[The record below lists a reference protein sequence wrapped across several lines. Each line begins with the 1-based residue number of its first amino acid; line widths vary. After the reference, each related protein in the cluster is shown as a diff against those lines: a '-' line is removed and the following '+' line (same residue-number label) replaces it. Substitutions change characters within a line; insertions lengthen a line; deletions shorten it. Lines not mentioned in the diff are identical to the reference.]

1 LSTSTHVNFFED
13 LEQGKNVS
21 VKKNEDNLKE
31 KKEEQEKYEKSI
43 GYLTYLGQDTN
54 EALKTRSWYET
65 IPQRDPQIDQKC
77 VEVGLKTKKY
87 SDPLNVM
94 RMYLG
99 EEKTLPHKKDTSTM
113 LKPTKT
119 ISSLIHSSDRH
130 KHTKRK
136 KEKKA
141 KHKKK
146 SKRRRSDSESE
157 DEETRA
163 AKKSK
168 LEELRN
174 QRIAREGAE
183 RERAEALLAKLR
195 GDVAVKPNPT
205 AEKPKPT
212 QFVKQK
218 YNSQFNPELAK
229 QNY

>member
-1 LSTSTHVNFFED
+1 VNFFED

-31 KKEEQEKYEKSI
+31 KKDEQEKYEKSI

-65 IPQRDPQIDQKC
+65 VPQRDTQIDQQC

-87 SDPLNVM
+87 ADPLNVM

-99 EEKTLPHKKDTSTM
+99 EDKIAMQRKETASIT
-113 LKPTKT
+113 KPAKI
-119 ISSLIHSSDRH
+119 ISSLIHSSEKQKH
-130 KHTKRK
+130 KKRK
-136 KEKKA
+136 KEKKS

-146 SKRRRSDSESE
+146 SKRKRSDTESE
-157 DEETRA
+157 DEETRS
-163 AKKSK
+163 AKKLK
-168 LEELRN
+168 LEELRS
-174 QRIAREGAE
+174 QRLAREGAE
-183 RERAEALLAKLR
+183 REKADALLAKLR
-195 GDVAVKPNPT
+195 GDVKVKPI
-205 AEKPKPT
+205 AEKPKPV